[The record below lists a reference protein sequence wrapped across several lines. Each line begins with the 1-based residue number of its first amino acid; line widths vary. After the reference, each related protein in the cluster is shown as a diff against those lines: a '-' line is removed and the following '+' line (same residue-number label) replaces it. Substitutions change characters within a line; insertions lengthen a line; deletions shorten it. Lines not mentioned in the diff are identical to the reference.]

1 MYGLENDWGLKMIGM
16 NIVVVFP
23 GQGSQSIGMLA
34 DYAESWPQIEETFK
48 QASDVLG
55 YDCWDIVCNGPAE
68 KLNKTEIT
76 QPIMLAADIAVL
88 RVMAQQCMLMPMV
101 FAGHSLGEYA
111 ALVAAEALDFEDA
124 IKLVSKRGQ
133 LMQAAVPE
141 GKGAMSA
148 IIGLNDEAIIQI
160 CEQVSKDLG
169 EPVEAVNFNSPGQ
182 VVIAGATDAVN
193 KAMELLK
200 EEGAKRALP
209 LPVSVPSH
217 SSLMKPAADEL
228 AEYLKGV
235 NINKPKIQVIHNVD
249 AKSHDD
255 PNAIR
260 DALAKQ
266 LYSPVQWSHT
276 IQIITDG
283 ADVVVEC
290 GPGKVLGG
298 LTRRINK
305 EVKSY
310 SLDSMVAMQKFLDSM
325 ADED

>member
-1 MYGLENDWGLKMIGM
+1 MEGM

-23 GQGSQSIGMLA
+23 GQGSQSVGMLA
-34 DYAESWPQIEETFK
+34 DYAETWPQIEETFK
-48 QASDVLG
+48 QASAVLG

-76 QPIMLAADIAVL
+76 QPIMLAADIAVM
-88 RVMAQQCMLMPMV
+88 RVMSQQCMLMPMV

-111 ALVAAEALDFEDA
+111 ALVAAEALSFEDA

-133 LMQAAVPE
+133 LMQEAVPE
-141 GKGAMSA
+141 GKGAMAA
-148 IIGLNDEAIIQI
+148 IIGLGDDAIITI
-160 CEQVSKDLG
+160 CEKVSKKVG

-193 KAMELLK
+193 KAIELLK

-228 AEYLKGV
+228 AVYLKGV
-235 NINKPKIQVIHNVD
+235 TINTPKVQVIHNVD

-255 PNAIR
+255 PDAIR
-260 DALAKQ
+260 EALVKQ
-266 LYSPVQWSHT
+266 LYNPVRWTQT

-298 LTRRINK
+298 LTRRINN
-305 EVKSY
+305 EVKSF
-310 SLDSMVAMQKFLDSM
+310 SLDNMASMQKFLDTM
-325 ADED
+325 AMED

>member
-1 MYGLENDWGLKMIGM
+1 MDGM

-23 GQGSQSIGMLA
+23 GQGSQSVGMLS
-34 DYAESWPQIEETFK
+34 DYAETWPQIKETFQ
-48 QASDVLG
+48 QASDILG
-55 YDCWDIVCNGPAE
+55 YDCWDIVCNGPVE

-76 QPIMLAADIAVL
+76 QPIMLAADIAVM

-111 ALVAAEALDFEDA
+111 ALVAAESISFEDA

-141 GKGAMSA
+141 GEGAMAA
-148 IIGLNDEAIIQI
+148 IIGLNDEAIIKV
-160 CEQVSKDLG
+160 CEKVSADTG
-169 EPVEAVNFNSPGQ
+169 SPVEAVNFNSPGQ
-182 VVIAGATDAVN
+182 VVIAGAAQAV
-193 KAMELLK
+193 AAAIEVLK

-228 AEYLKGV
+228 AEYLKTV
-235 NINKPKIQVIHNVD
+235 TINKPKVQVIHNVD

-255 PNAIR
+255 PDAIR
-260 DALAKQ
+260 DALVRQ
-266 LYSPVQWSHT
+266 LYNPVQWTHT

-298 LTRRINK
+298 LTRRINN
-305 EVKSY
+305 EVKSF
-310 SLDSMVAMQKFLDSM
+310 SLDSVASMDKFLDSM
-325 ADED
+325 SIED

>member
-1 MYGLENDWGLKMIGM
+1 MIGM

-23 GQGSQSIGMLA
+23 GQGSQSIGMLS
-34 DYAESWPQIEETFK
+34 DYAETWPQIEETFK

-76 QPIMLAADIAVL
+76 QPIMLAADIAVM
-88 RVMAQQCMLMPMV
+88 RVMAQQCMLTPMV

-111 ALVAAEALDFEDA
+111 ALVAAESLDFEDA
-124 IKLVSKRGQ
+124 IKLVAKRGQ

-148 IIGLNDEAIIQI
+148 IIGLNDDAVIQI
-160 CEQVSKDLG
+160 CEQVSNDLG

-249 AKSHDD
+249 ARSHDQPD
-255 PNAIR
+255 AIR
-260 DALAKQ
+260 EALAKQ
-266 LYSPVQWSHT
+266 LYNPVQWTHT

-305 EVKSY
+305 EVASY
-310 SLDSMVAMQKFLDSM
+310 SLDSIVAMEKFLDSM
-325 ADED
+325 SLED

>member
-1 MYGLENDWGLKMIGM
+1 MIGM

-23 GQGSQSIGMLA
+23 GQGSQSIGMLS
-34 DYAESWPQIEETFK
+34 DYAETWPQIEETFK

-55 YDCWDIVCNGPAE
+55 YDCWNIVCNGPAE

-76 QPIMLAADIAVL
+76 QPIMLAADIAVM
-88 RVMAQQCMLMPMV
+88 RVMAQQCMLTPMV

-111 ALVAAEALDFEDA
+111 ALVAAESLDFEDA
-124 IKLVSKRGQ
+124 IKLVAKRGQ

-148 IIGLNDEAIIQI
+148 IIGLNDDAVIQI
-160 CEQVSKDLG
+160 CEQVSNDLG

-249 AKSHDD
+249 ARSHDQPD
-255 PNAIR
+255 AIR
-260 DALAKQ
+260 EALAKQ
-266 LYSPVQWSHT
+266 LYNPVQWTHT

-305 EVKSY
+305 EVASY
-310 SLDSMVAMQKFLDSM
+310 SLDSMVAMEKFLDSM
-325 ADED
+325 SLED

>member
-1 MYGLENDWGLKMIGM
+1 MIGM

-34 DYAESWPQIEETFK
+34 DYAETWPQIQETFA
-48 QASDVLG
+48 QASAVLG

-68 KLNKTEIT
+68 KINKTEIT
-76 QPIMLAADIAVL
+76 QPIMLAADIAVM
-88 RVMAQQCMLMPMV
+88 RVMAQQCMLTPMV

-141 GKGAMSA
+141 GEGAMSA
-148 IIGLNDEAIIQI
+148 IIGLNDDTIIGL
-160 CEQVSKDLG
+160 CEQVSKDVG

-182 VVIAGATDAVN
+182 VVIAGTTVAVN
-193 KAMELLK
+193 KAMAVLK

-217 SSLMKPAADEL
+217 SSLMKAAADEL
-228 AEYLKGV
+228 ADYLKGV
-235 NINKPKIQVIHNVD
+235 TINKPKIQVIHNVD

-255 PNAIR
+255 PDAIR
-260 DALAKQ
+260 EALAKQ
-266 LYSPVQWSHT
+266 LYNPVQWTHT

-305 EVKSY
+305 EVASY
-310 SLDSMVAMQKFLDSM
+310 SLDSMPAMQKFLDSM
-325 ADED
+325 AMED

>member
-1 MYGLENDWGLKMIGM
+1 MDGM

-23 GQGSQSIGMLA
+23 GQGSQSIGMLS
-34 DYAESWPQIEETFK
+34 DYAEEWPQVQETFK

-68 KLNKTEIT
+68 KINKTEIT
-76 QPIMLAADIAVL
+76 QPVMLAADIAVM
-88 RVMAQQCMLMPMV
+88 RVMQQQCMLTPMV

-111 ALVAAEALDFEDA
+111 ALVAAQSLDFEDA
-124 IKLVSKRGQ
+124 IKLVAKRGE

-141 GKGAMSA
+141 GEGAMAA
-148 IIGLNDEAIIQI
+148 IIGLPDDPIITI
-160 CEQVSKDLG
+160 CEQVSASTGK
-169 EPVEAVNFNSPGQ
+169 PVEAVNFNSPGQ
-182 VVIAGATDAVN
+182 VVIAGATEAVN

-235 NINKPKIQVIHNVD
+235 NIEKPEIQVIHNVD
-249 AKSHDD
+249 AKSHDEPD
-255 PNAIR
+255 AIR

-266 LYSPVQWSHT
+266 LYNPVQWTHT
-276 IQIITDG
+276 IQIISDG

-305 EVKSY
+305 EVKSF
-310 SLDSMVAMQKFLDSM
+310 SLDTTASMQKFLDSM
-325 ADED
+325 A

>member
-1 MYGLENDWGLKMIGM
+1 MDGM

-23 GQGSQSIGMLA
+23 GQGSQSIGMLS
-34 DYAESWPQIEETFK
+34 DYAETWPQIEETFK

-68 KLNKTEIT
+68 KINKTEIT
-76 QPIMLAADIAVL
+76 QPIMLAADIAVM
-88 RVMAQQCMLMPMV
+88 RVMAQQCMLIPMV

-124 IKLVSKRGQ
+124 IKLVAKRGQ

-148 IIGLNDEAIIQI
+148 VIGLNDEAVIQI
-160 CEQVSKDLG
+160 CEQVSTDHG

-193 KAMELLK
+193 KAMVLLK
-200 EEGAKRALP
+200 EEGAKRVLP

-235 NINKPKIQVIHNVD
+235 SINKPKIQIIHNVD
-249 AKSHDD
+249 AKSHDEPD
-255 PNAIR
+255 AIR
-260 DALAKQ
+260 EALVKQ
-266 LYSPVQWSHT
+266 LYNPVQWTHT

-283 ADVVVEC
+283 ADVIVEC

-305 EVKSY
+305 DVNSF
-310 SLDSMVAMQKFLDSM
+310 SLDNMASMQKFLDSM
-325 ADED
+325 V